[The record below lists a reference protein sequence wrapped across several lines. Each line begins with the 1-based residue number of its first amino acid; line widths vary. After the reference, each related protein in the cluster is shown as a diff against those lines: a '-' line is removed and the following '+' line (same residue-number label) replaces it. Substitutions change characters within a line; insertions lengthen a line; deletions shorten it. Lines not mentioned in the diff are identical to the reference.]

1 MTALTLIF
9 AIVGAIIPL
18 IVIVQAFRSRA
29 QDRWPEGVLVGIY
42 LGVLGSISVIA
53 LLALL
58 GD

>member
-18 IVIVQAFRSRA
+18 IVIAQAFRSRA

-53 LLALL
+53 LLALF